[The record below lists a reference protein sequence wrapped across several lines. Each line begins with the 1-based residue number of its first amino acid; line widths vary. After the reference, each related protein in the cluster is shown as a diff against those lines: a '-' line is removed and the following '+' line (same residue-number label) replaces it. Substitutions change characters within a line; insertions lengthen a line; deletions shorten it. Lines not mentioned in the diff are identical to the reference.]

1 MKGENQMKTIMNK
14 IISIILLSFLITSC
28 ASLNPLNV
36 LNPNKPSL
44 EVNAQVGKTNEQEKN
59 NIKLESGKQDTK
71 QEAEKITNDNNYT
84 ADKIENV
91 VQGMSK
97 FELIVFALLAGI
109 AIPTYTTMYKAMK
122 IVIADTYNAVIVTP
136 LKSLS
141 WFVLKILGRE

>member
-1 MKGENQMKTIMNK
+1 MKGENQMKTAMNRLV
-14 IISIILLSFLITSC
+14 SIIFFSLILSSC
-28 ASLNPLNV
+28 ASLNPLDV

-59 NIKLESGKQDTK
+59 NIKLESGKQETK

-97 FELIVFALLAGI
+97 FELIVFAMLAGI
-109 AIPTYTTMYKAMK
+109 AIPTYTTMYKALK
-122 IVIADTYNAVIVTP
+122 IIIGDVYNAVIVTP

-141 WFVLKILGRE
+141 WFVLKMLGRE